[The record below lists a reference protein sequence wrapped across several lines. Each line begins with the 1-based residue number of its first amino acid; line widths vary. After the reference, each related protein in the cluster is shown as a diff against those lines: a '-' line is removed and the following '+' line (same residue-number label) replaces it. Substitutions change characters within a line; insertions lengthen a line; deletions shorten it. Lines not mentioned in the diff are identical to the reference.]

1 MKIAVIQ
8 KVSFKVASERTC
20 ERDFRLKSVIKM
32 MAIIQK
38 STVNLKVTMI
48 SASVLESPSKGVV
61 NGMISL
67 ITGA

>member
-1 MKIAVIQ
+1 
-8 KVSFKVASERTC
+8 
-20 ERDFRLKSVIKM
+20 M

-38 STVNLKVTMI
+38 STVNLKVTMT